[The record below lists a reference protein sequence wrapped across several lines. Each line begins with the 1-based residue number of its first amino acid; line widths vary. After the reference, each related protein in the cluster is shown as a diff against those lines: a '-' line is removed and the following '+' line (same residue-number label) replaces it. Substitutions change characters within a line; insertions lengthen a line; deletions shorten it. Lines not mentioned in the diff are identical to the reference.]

1 MPIEEILAIIK
12 ILILFWGMILLTNIV
27 NDISK
32 AITNYSK
39 LIKKKA
45 ELTKFK
51 KYRYSNLGIKIDYT
65 NQLIELITLLADIE
79 VSSKIQSLQLI
90 DTQYDVRNLDKDIE
104 GICNRIFDGI
114 KESAFGYSDTLFND
128 AFIIHEIY
136 EIVSMT
142 LMQKMSEHNNS
153 IIRLKKGM

>member
-1 MPIEEILAIIK
+1 MYIEGILTIIK
-12 ILILFWGMILLTNIV
+12 ILTLFWIMVLLT
-27 NDISK
+27 DISTAISG
-32 AITNYSK
+32 AITKYTK
-39 LIKKKA
+39 LINKKTQ
-45 ELTKFK
+45 LIKFK

-104 GICNRIFDGI
+104 EICNRIFDGI